1 MDATSSTRKKV
12 SSKRTRTT
20 RQKKIVLNYLQSVRC
35 HPTAEETYESV
46 KKAAPKISLSTV
58 YRILE
63 SLAEDGI
70 ILKLASPDGPM
81 RFDGFVHNHKHI
93 RCCVCGK
100 TEDVADGIDIELKMP
115 KMDINGFEN
124 VKVNLEITGI
134 CPECVKRSENI
145 EKDRS

>member
-1 MDATSSTRKKV
+1 MDATSLKINGELN
-12 SSKRTRTT
+12 KRTRAT
-20 RQKKIVLNYLQSVRC
+20 RQKKIVLTYLQSVRS

-46 KKAAPKISLSTV
+46 KKTAPKISLSTV

-63 SLAEDGI
+63 SLADDGI

-81 RFDGFVHNHKHI
+81 RFDGFVHGHKHI
-93 RCCVCGK
+93 RCSACGK
-100 TEDVADGIDIELKMP
+100 VEDVAEGIDIELKMP

-145 EKDRS
+145 ENNRS